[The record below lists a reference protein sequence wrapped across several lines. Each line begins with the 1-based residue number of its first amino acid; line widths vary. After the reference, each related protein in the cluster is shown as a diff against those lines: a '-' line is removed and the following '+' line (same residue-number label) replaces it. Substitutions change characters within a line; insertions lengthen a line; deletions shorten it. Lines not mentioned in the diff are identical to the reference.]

1 MLVAATVDGIG
12 GRVDGW
18 ADASSNVLPVIE
30 RRLKVDDGNF
40 GVPLRRRLLSAGTW
54 TSPHRDTSSWTRSWS
69 NRTAEKETSVD
80 ETFASDFRTVYIS
93 ARTRDEEFGIF
104 RSRFNAELYNLS
116 FYNRILETL
125 DQFIYIYQNLC
136 VKFRLGGRF
145 GEGERFCKKGV
156 WIKGESFIKPSV
168 CSMIKIA
175 VVCNQLSACRNNR
188 CGLIPDSN
196 FSPCT
201 MLAKIVWKKKKNRK
215 LKLVPMNVRTSE
227 IFFIPQIFPSF
238 S

>member
-1 MLVAATVDGIG
+1 MCFRLSNAVWRLTTGISEFRCDADSCRPAPG
-12 GRVDGW
+12 PLHTGTRRPGRGPDQTEQ
-18 ADASSNVLPVIE
+18 P
-30 RRLKVDDGNF
+30 
-40 GVPLRRRLLSAGTW
+40 
-54 TSPHRDTSSWTRSWS
+54 
-69 NRTAEKETSVD
+69 KETSVD

-93 ARTRDEEFGIF
+93 ERTRDEEFGIF

-116 FYNRILETL
+116 FYDRILEIL
-125 DQFIYIYQNLC
+125 DQFIYIYQNLW

-156 WIKGESFIKPSV
+156 WWIKGESFIKPSV

-175 VVCNQLSACRNNR
+175 VVCNELSCRNNR

-215 LKLVPMNVRTSE
+215 LKLVPTNVRTSE

>member
-1 MLVAATVDGIG
+1 MCFRLSNAVWRLTTGISEFRCDADSCRPAPG
-12 GRVDGW
+12 PLHTGTRRPGRGPDQTEQ
-18 ADASSNVLPVIE
+18 P
-30 RRLKVDDGNF
+30 
-40 GVPLRRRLLSAGTW
+40 
-54 TSPHRDTSSWTRSWS
+54 
-69 NRTAEKETSVD
+69 KETSVD

-93 ARTRDEEFGIF
+93 ERTRDEEFGIF

-116 FYNRILETL
+116 FYDRILETL
-125 DQFIYIYQNLC
+125 DQFIYIYQNLW

-156 WIKGESFIKPSV
+156 WWIKGESFIKPSV

-175 VVCNQLSACRNNR
+175 VVCNELSATIAVGWSLIQIFLPAR
-188 CGLIPDSN
+188 CSRKS
-196 FSPCT
+196 FE
-201 MLAKIVWKKKKNRK
+201 KRKKNRK
-215 LKLVPMNVRTSE
+215 LKLVPTNVRTGE